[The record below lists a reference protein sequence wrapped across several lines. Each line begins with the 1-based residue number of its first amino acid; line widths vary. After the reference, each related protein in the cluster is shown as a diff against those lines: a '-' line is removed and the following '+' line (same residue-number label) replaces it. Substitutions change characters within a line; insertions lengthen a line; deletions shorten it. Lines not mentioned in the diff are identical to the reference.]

1 MVIDRRRFVRAT
13 AAAGGG
19 FLFCRCQLGETAVAS
34 ALQPAAGRRQ
44 VVIAGRRVRTI
55 DMHSH
60 VFVGDVLPLIKDRKE
75 ADAGLANLARTPM
88 AVDAATIARRLS
100 DMDRQGIDL
109 HVLSVH
115 PGQFFYWAD
124 ADLSA
129 RIIKTQNEKI
139 AEICAARPD
148 RFVGLGAVS
157 IQHPT
162 QVAVEMDY
170 AVTKLGLRGFILG
183 GNINGDELA
192 DPRFDPFWKKA
203 EELGVVVFVHPSV
216 SDLGG
221 KRLAGAGALANT
233 IGFPLDTTIALAHMI
248 FEGFLDRFAGIKILA
263 AHGGGFLPSYV
274 GRFENCHDL
283 QAACQKMKKAP
294 IDYLKGPQLYF
305 DSLVYRP
312 QNVRHLV
319 DVAGAGQIVIGT
331 DFGFDIAS
339 TTPVD
344 TVLQTPGLSPEQQ
357 VAILGGNAAR
367 LLKLAN

>member
-1 MVIDRRRFVRAT
+1 MIIDRRQFVRAAG
-13 AAAGGG
+13 AASGG
-19 FLFCRCQLGETAVAS
+19 FLFCRCQFAAD
-34 ALQPAAGRRQ
+34 AAAPPLQTAAGRRE
-44 VVIAGRRVRTI
+44 VVIAGTRLRTI

-60 VFVGDVLPLIKDRKE
+60 VFIGEVLPLLKDRKE
-75 ADAGLANLARTPM
+75 ADAGLANLARSPM
-88 AVDAATIARRLS
+88 AVDAATIARRLAE
-100 DMDRQGIDL
+100 MDRQGIDL

-124 ADLSA
+124 PDLSA
-129 RIIKTQNEKI
+129 RIIKTQNDKI

-157 IQHPT
+157 IQHPN
-162 QVAVEMDY
+162 QVAAEMDY
-170 AVTKLGLRGFILG
+170 AVGKLGLRGFILG

-192 DPRFDPFWKKA
+192 DPKFDPFWKKA
-203 EELGVVVFVHPSV
+203 EALGIVVFIHPSV

-221 KRLAGAGALANT
+221 KRFAGAGALANT

-248 FEGFLDRFAGIKILA
+248 FEGFLDRFAGVRILA
-263 AHGGGFLPSYV
+263 AHGGGFLPSYI

-283 QAACQKMKKAP
+283 QAACQRMKKAP
-294 IDYLKGPQLYF
+294 IDYLKGPQLSF

-319 DVAGAGQIVIGT
+319 DIAGAGQIVVGT

-339 TTPVD
+339 RTPVD
-344 TVLQTPGLSPEQQ
+344 TVLQTPGLSPADQM
-357 VAILGGNAAR
+357 AILGGNAAR
-367 LLKLAN
+367 LLKLAA